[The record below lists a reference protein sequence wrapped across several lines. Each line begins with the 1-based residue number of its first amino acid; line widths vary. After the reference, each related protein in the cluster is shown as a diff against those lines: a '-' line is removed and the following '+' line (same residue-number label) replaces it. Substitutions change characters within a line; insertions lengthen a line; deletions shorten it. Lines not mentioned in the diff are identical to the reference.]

1 MSYEAKTQNLNLPQW
16 VSGDKPEMLDFNK
29 AFQAIDTGVGAKQN
43 KIAASGILKGNGAG
57 GVSAAVAGTDYATA
71 AQVDAKLDKTGGTV
85 SGDLVPDVGGTRY
98 LGSETKR
105 WNALHAGI
113 GYFNANIL
121 MGSANTPVASS
132 GSNDNGNWVK
142 FYDGTMICWG
152 QQSWNGISITNA
164 WGALYE
170 STTMMEFANFPQPF
184 TAAPSMAM
192 FPNNLSGNLY
202 FIEGPRGLTATS
214 PGKFYACLPGA
225 LNNVTIGASY
235 IAIGR
240 WK

>member
-29 AFQAIDTGVGAKQN
+29 AFQTIDTGVGAKQN
-43 KIAASGILKGNGAG
+43 KIAASGILKGNGTG
-57 GVSAAVAGTDYATA
+57 GVSAAVAGTDYATP

-85 SGDLVPDVGGTRY
+85 SGDLLPDGSRNIGQSGNRWENIYANRVAVTNTILCKGTY
-98 LGSETKR
+98 
-105 WNALHAGI
+105 
-113 GYFNANIL
+113 
-121 MGSANTPVASS
+121 VVDS
-132 GSNDNGNWVK
+132 GSDDNGSWVK
-142 FYDGTMICWG
+142 FYDGTMICWN